1 MTEIAVPAPMMVKL
15 ARLDHAS
22 VLGDRAIGA
31 SVICA
36 TGNWFGVPAM
46 SPNEKWSMSN
56 TQADSG
62 FLTEYQVYEPH
73 RVGLPPMLPYFT
85 ELWRR
90 RHFAAELSRTNM
102 RASNT
107 RTFFGQIWLV
117 INPLLL
123 ALVYYLLVD
132 ILASQATAKPG
143 VVPVTGLEKLSHLV
157 AGIFAFYLISGCIS
171 TGANSVVSSGA
182 LISNMAFPRLLMPL
196 SAIRTAF
203 FRFLPTMPVYL
214 ILHAIAGRPFRWPM
228 LLTPFFLVIMLVFA
242 TGLAATFATLQV
254 YFRDTSSFL
263 PYFLRIWLY
272 LSPVLWF
279 AEEVKH
285 GLKPFMAFNPLYTIM
300 GGWTDLLVKG
310 VVPPAHVWL
319 GATAWALASLV
330 IGSLYFMSRER
341 EFAVRL

>member
-1 MTEIAVPAPMMVKL
+1 
-15 ARLDHAS
+15 
-22 VLGDRAIGA
+22 
-31 SVICA
+31 
-36 TGNWFGVPAM
+36 M
-46 SPNEKWSMSN
+46 STIKQQDSGRHEDSRTPE
-56 TQADSG
+56 DSG

-73 RVGLPPMLPYFT
+73 KTGLPPMRPYLT

-90 RHFAAELSRTNM
+90 RHFAAELSRSNM

-132 ILASQATAKPG
+132 ILGSQATPKPG
-143 VVPVTGLEKLSHLV
+143 APTGLERLSHMV
-157 AGIFAFYLISGCIS
+157 GGIFAYYLIAGCI
-171 TGANSVVSSGA
+171 TAGASSVVGSGG
-182 LISNMAFPRLLMPL
+182 LISNMAFPRLLMPF

-203 FRFLPTMPVYL
+203 FRFLPTMPVYFAVHL
-214 ILHAIAGRPFRWPM
+214 IAGRPLSWQQ
-228 LLTPFFLVIMLVFA
+228 LLTPFFLAIMIVFA
-242 TGLAATFATLQV
+242 TGLAAVFATLQV

-279 AEEVKH
+279 AEDVRH
-285 GLKPFMAFNPLYTIM
+285 GLKPFMAFNPLYSIL
-300 GGWTDLLVKG
+300 GGWTDLLVQGKI
-310 VVPPAHVWL
+310 PSLTVWVTAL
-319 GATAWALASLV
+319 AWAVVSFV
-330 IGSLYFMSRER
+330 IGSLFFMSRER